1 MPTESLS
8 CGMKTEGSYVASPSD
23 PEIQAWSELGFQ
35 DSVSVPFARSVF
47 AYEPDLPPVQTA
59 GDSHASRQIQ
69 RYLSAVFAGFSS
81 LATNAPRIIRM
92 IASPEARAA
101 SVDPWK
107 VKNDRRLDLL
117 AQKFSIGLD
126 ANKEAELE
134 RLKHEIYDRMQAID
148 PRPAEDLNEIDAR
161 FEKVKKRIE
170 AKRGKKGNDSGTV

>member
-1 MPTESLS
+1 M
-8 CGMKTEGSYVASPSD
+8 
-23 PEIQAWSELGFQ
+23 
-35 DSVSVPFARSVF
+35 
-47 AYEPDLPPVQTA
+47 
-59 GDSHASRQIQ
+59 
-69 RYLSAVFAGFSS
+69 
-81 LATNAPRIIRM
+81 
-92 IASPEARAA
+92 
-101 SVDPWK
+101 DPWK

-117 AQKFSIGLD
+117 TQKFSIGLD